1 VFNYQTIKHWSLGG
15 LGELLPFGVAKAGQS
30 VRFPD
35 FANENHVTPKT
46 AKILK

>member
-1 VFNYQTIKHWSLGG
+1 MFNYQIFKHWSLGG
-15 LGELLPFGVAKAGQS
+15 LGELLPFGVARAGQS